1 MGGKV
6 CLTCK
11 DKTLLGFE
19 NKKFVYITQQCFAV
33 LPQVNFPANN
43 LNFHSRWGWWDWI
56 RAIFFNLSY
65 FNIFFKIWGSPPAP
79 WFRRPYTALQK
90 QKKRT
95 RLMGYHLFPRKS
107 SNGTRVRV
115 GIIQLSC
122 KLDVNCYHALIR
134 EEKFQCLKVNN
145 FQKWYF
151 VTKIV
156 LTYWEKKL
164 S

>member
-1 MGGKV
+1 MRV
-6 CLTCK
+6 MRL
-11 DKTLLGFE
+11 
-19 NKKFVYITQQCFAV
+19 
-33 LPQVNFPANN
+33 N
-43 LNFHSRWGWWDWI
+43 LF
-56 RAIFFNLSY
+56 Y
-65 FNIFFKIWGSPPAP
+65 FNVFVKIWGSPPAP
-79 WFRRPYTALQK
+79 RFQRPYTALQK

-156 LTYWEKKL
+156 LTYREKKL
-164 S
+164 SYGRNKLLKFEAEGWEFAKCLRSLEQFIQTVKSQKNFW

>member
-1 MGGKV
+1 MRLDPGYLLKSFST
-6 CLTCK
+6 LTYLSK
-11 DKTLLGFE
+11 SEG
-19 NKKFVYITQQCFAV
+19 A
-33 LPQVNFPANN
+33 PQ
-43 LNFHSRWGWWDWI
+43 
-56 RAIFFNLSY
+56 
-65 FNIFFKIWGSPPAP
+65 PPT
-79 WFRRPYTALQK
+79 FRRPYTALQK

-122 KLDVNCYHALIR
+122 KLDVNCYHTLIR

-156 LTYWEKKL
+156 LTYREKKL
-164 S
+164 SYHRKKTFEIRGWRLRICKMLDITRTIYQTVKGQKNFL